1 MKKILY
7 LVVLSL
13 LPMLQ
18 LQAQRARFGL
28 TFAQELGGE
37 AKVYVQPRTS
47 ADANS
52 VTLRL
57 RDGKFVGNIPVSDT
71 GFYNVVVVANQS
83 QMITTVYAGDAK
95 SVELDVKLVDRMLVI
110 DGTPENRVL
119 SAFNATV
126 GANARTL
133 WTKSGMG
140 SDELK
145 ALITSY
151 SHVADSLLAA
161 EKVAAPVKE
170 FVGVW
175 AYTVAYDAY
184 TSIPRAQNIAA
195 SAIGFTSTDVLP
207 QPQSV
212 LDCDY
217 ASLFYSANAIINS
230 AFPSS
235 ASLIEKMEMLYDNY
249 SNEAVRT
256 SVGGALMKSFMSGY
270 NYSADFEGG
279 LAQVKEA
286 VGKYSLSD
294 EYVKDYL
301 KRKATIVGSAFPEG
315 VVLQDAD
322 GNVVDF
328 SAFKGKY
335 VYIDLWASWCGP
347 CRKEI
352 PHLQAIEEQMKN
364 GNVVFLSIST
374 DADSGAWKKSM
385 AELNLHGHQLHDRD
399 NTLCDALNIKG
410 IPFFLVYDKEG
421 RLHTYG
427 AMRPSKGALLKEFL
441 EGLE

>member
-1 MKKILY
+1 MKRIIY
-7 LVVLSL
+7 LIALTL

-18 LQAQRARFGL
+18 LHAQRARFGL
-28 TFAQELGGE
+28 TFAPELSGE
-37 AKVYVQPRTS
+37 AKVYVHPRTG

-52 VTLRL
+52 VSLRL
-57 RDGKFVGNIPVSDT
+57 RDGKFVGNIPVSGT
-71 GFYNVVVVANQS
+71 GFYDLVVVDNNTQKIA
-83 QMITTVYAGDAK
+83 TVYAGDAK
-95 SVELDVKLVDRMLVI
+95 SVEFDVTVEGWMLGVD
-110 DGTPENRVL
+110 DTPENRVL

-126 GANARTL
+126 GTNARTL
-133 WTKSGMG
+133 WTKSGMS

-151 SHVADSLLAA
+151 RHVADSLLAA

-170 FVGVW
+170 LVGVW
-175 AYTVAYDAY
+175 AYTAAHEAYA
-184 TSIPRAQNIAA
+184 SIPRAQNIAA
-195 SAIGFTSTDVLP
+195 SAIGFTSADVLP
-207 QPQSV
+207 RPQSV

-230 AFPSS
+230 AFPSN

-249 SNEAVRT
+249 RNETVRT
-256 SVGGALMKSFMSGY
+256 SVGGALMKNFMSGY

-286 VGKYSLSD
+286 VEKYSLSD

-315 VVLQDAD
+315 VVLQDVD

-352 PHLQAIEEQMKN
+352 PHLQAIEEQMKG

-374 DADSGAWKKSM
+374 DVDSGAWKKSV
-385 AELNLHGHQLHDRD
+385 AELNLHGHQLLDRD

-421 RLHTYG
+421 KLHTYG
-427 AMRPSKGALLKEFL
+427 AMRPSTGEPLKQFL
-441 EGLE
+441 KNLK